1 MLEVDER
8 FPARGVLL
16 GARRGRLRRGLR
28 PRVARTILLEALLVL
43 LALVFL
49 VPFAYL
55 VSTSL
60 KPETQ
65 LFSATIDWIPHP
77 IMWSNYSAAL
87 SEFPFL
93 RYFANTMLVCIPVV
107 IGSTASSSF
116 VAYGFARISWPG
128 REAIFIVVLGTLI
141 LPYQVVMIP
150 QFLLFRGLGWVNT
163 YLPLTV
169 PAFFG
174 NAFFIFLF
182 RQFYFGLPSE
192 LSDAAR
198 IDGCGEL
205 GIFWRIILPLS
216 RPVLATA
223 AIFSFIG
230 AWSDFIGPLI
240 YLNDASKYTLSIGVQ
255 QIIGQEP
262 HWTQLMAIG
271 VLMTVPI
278 LILFFF
284 VQRTFIQGIS
294 FSGIKG

>member
-1 MLEVDER
+1 MNAPTFVDQH
-8 FPARGVLL
+8 LL
-16 GARRGRLRRGLR
+16 GYAGGGRLTGRKA
-28 PRVARTILLEALLVL
+28 ARILVLEALLVL
-43 LALVFL
+43 MALIFL

-55 VSTSL
+55 ISTSL

-65 LFSATIDWIPHP
+65 LFSRTIDWIPHP

-87 SEFPFL
+87 NEFPFM
-93 RYFANTMLVCIPVV
+93 RYFANTMIICIPVV
-107 IGSTASSSF
+107 IGATASSSF
-116 VAYGFARISWPG
+116 VAYGFSRIAWRG
-128 REAIFIVVLGTLI
+128 RDALFVVVLGTLI
-141 LPYQVVMIP
+141 LPYQVTMIP
-150 QFLLFRGLGWVNT
+150 LFLLFREIGWVNT
-163 YLPLTV
+163 FLPLIV

-182 RQFYFGLPSE
+182 RQFYLGLPAE

-198 IDGCGEL
+198 IDGCSEL
-205 GIFWRIILPLS
+205 GIYTRIILPLS

-223 AIFSFIG
+223 AIFAFIG
-230 AWSDFIGPLI
+230 AWSDFLGPLI
-240 YLNDASKYTLSIGVQ
+240 YLNDESKYTLSIGVQ
-255 QIIGQEP
+255 QVIGMEP

-271 VLMTVPI
+271 VMMTLPI